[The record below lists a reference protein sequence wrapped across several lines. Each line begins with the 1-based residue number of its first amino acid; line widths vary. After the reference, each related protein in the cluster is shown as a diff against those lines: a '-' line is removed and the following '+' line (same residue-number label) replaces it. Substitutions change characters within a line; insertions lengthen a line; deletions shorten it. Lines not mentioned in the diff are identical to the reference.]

1 MEAVWAGASAP
12 QHDTLGARSR
22 PGEQGLPGVL
32 WFISICKVT
41 PDRVQKRD
49 WSRARSLD
57 MLSDCPRL
65 PQAIV
70 QGCEETKASEAG
82 PSSLSFPLTV
92 FSRFTCVRRFM
103 TPWTVAHQAP
113 LSVGFSRQEYCSGL
127 PCPPPGDLVDSGI
140 RPACLMSPA
149 LAGRLGPLERTTT
162 GTTLTSCAGGELQV
176 LTLAF

>member
-12 QHDTLGARSR
+12 QRDTLGARSR

-32 WFISICKVT
+32 WFISLCKVT

-49 WSRARSLD
+49 WSRARSLE
-57 MLSDCPRL
+57 MLSDCPHL

-92 FSRFTCVRRFM
+92 FSRFTRVRLFV

-113 LSVGFSRQEYCSGL
+113 LSVGFSGQEYCSGL
-127 PCPPPGDLVDSGI
+127 PCPPPGDLVNSGTEPI
-140 RPACLMSPA
+140 SLVSPA
-149 LAGRLGPLERTTT
+149 LQAGSLPT
-162 GTTLTSCAGGELQV
+162 ELPGKP
-176 LTLAF
+176 